1 VETARPPLIG
11 REDELSRL
19 VAEFDACRVGGKGRT
34 VVVHGAAGVGSS
46 SVVHELEYEIRRRRL
61 PHTWWSGRCARGIG
75 LAYEPFAGL
84 LSGAPGG
91 GGAWLAEAASVAAA
105 LHDTTGIALLTGMAG
120 RLRDQAEL
128 APLVAVVDDV
138 DGADASTQRLLVA
151 LSPLVADAAVLLVLV
166 GRSRSDG
173 SPPVPLVDE
182 SFGSELRIAALSE
195 AAIEQIVRSIRPDA
209 SPDVVAATV
218 AAAAGRPGLAKQ
230 LASVDDPLQP
240 LASVLRGLGVGA
252 ARLVVAAAYASGHV
266 PVGELCDAV
275 GCSDAELE
283 ALFASG
289 ALHRA
294 GPAIDAVVPAGDWWL
309 EAAQAQVGSA
319 RHVAGLVAPLIEQH
333 GSAALAATTWAVADQ
348 PDRAAAAHERA
359 AATAIEHHA
368 VATAADQLRRAIDLG
383 GPDILLRLGP
393 RAAELSIAAADWADA
408 ERIASALAP
417 RLPRNAVAER
427 TALHVVRYRAR
438 FSTGSDDAEAALDD
452 ALAEPPQPSSALVDA
467 LVLDAYRVVLADP
480 ARSMTQAI
488 KALDIATALH
498 DPAAR
503 AGALG
508 AAGLAFAV
516 GGDLEA
522 AARYFSDALVEADA
536 AGDPVVEARIAGN
549 HVYAL
554 WRAGRP
560 LEVERVARIELER
573 LEARGLR
580 FLGDQL
586 SLSRAVALV
595 MLARLDDADVVIEA
609 ARSTRATAD
618 AVALVDLLEAEVALL
633 RGATELAAG
642 LVAGVAVM
650 SCAGDPTVAPEL
662 ALRQIDVAMAR
673 GESGIATATAR
684 AALAAADTGDD
695 LARARLLVG
704 WHRASRAAGTTVVP
718 ESLPCPIG
726 REVVALRAEL
736 EALQEPSN
744 PAWAAAAAAWDD
756 VPAPFGSWRCRLD
769 GAVQDGD
776 LDTIASLAEQ
786 AGVLGAGGLATAADV
801 AWRAAGGRR
810 PRRRTQ
816 GPLTARELEVL
827 ELVAR
832 GLTNRGVARTL
843 AISPRTVDVH
853 VERCLTKLDASTR
866 GAAVHEARRRGLLE
880 P

>member
-1 VETARPPLIG
+1 MARPPLIG
-11 REDELSRL
+11 REQDLSRL
-19 VAEFDACRVGGKGRT
+19 IAEFDACRVGRKGRT
-34 VVVHGAAGVGSS
+34 VVVHGEAGVGSS
-46 SVVHELEYEIRRRRL
+46 SIVHELEYEIGRRRL
-61 PHTWWSGRCARGIG
+61 PHTWWSGRCTRAIG
-75 LAYEPFAGL
+75 LAYEPVAGL
-84 LSGAPGG
+84 LAGAPGG
-91 GGAWLAEAASVAAA
+91 GSAWLAEAASVAAA
-105 LHDTTGIALLTGMAG
+105 LHDTTGIALLTGMAS
-120 RLRDQAEL
+120 RLRDQAES

-138 DGADASTQRLLVA
+138 DGADASTRRLLVA
-151 LSPLVADAAVLLVLV
+151 LAPLVADAAVLLVLV

-182 SFGSELRIAALSE
+182 SFGSELRIAALSD
-195 AAIEQIVRSIRPDA
+195 AAIEQIVCSIRPDVSTEIA
-209 SPDVVAATV
+209 AATV

-240 LASVLRGLGVGA
+240 LASILRGLGVGA

-266 PVGELCDAV
+266 PVGALCDAV
-275 GCSDAELE
+275 ECSDAEFE
-283 ALFASG
+283 ALCASG

-294 GPAIDAVVPAGDWWL
+294 GPAIDGMVPAGDWWL
-309 EAAQAQVGSA
+309 EAAHTQVGGA
-319 RHVAGLVAPLIEQH
+319 RHVASLVAPLIEQH
-333 GSAALAATTWAVADQ
+333 GSAALAAATWAVADQ

-359 AATAIEHHA
+359 ADTAIEHHA
-368 VATAADQLRRAIDLG
+368 VATAADQLRRAIDIG
-383 GPDILLRLGP
+383 GPEILLRLGQ

-417 RLPRNAVAER
+417 RLPRSAVPER
-427 TALHVVRYRAR
+427 TAMHVVRYRAR
-438 FSTGSDDAEAALDD
+438 FSTGSDEAEAALDD

-480 ARSMTQAI
+480 ARSMAQAI
-488 KALDIATALH
+488 KALDIASALH

-508 AAGLAFAV
+508 AAGLASAV
-516 GGDLEA
+516 GGDLDA
-522 AARYFSDALVEADA
+522 AAQYFSDALVEAVA

-573 LEARGLR
+573 LDARGLR

-586 SLSRAVALV
+586 SLSRGVALV

-633 RGATELAAG
+633 RGATVMAAG
-642 LVAGVAVM
+642 LVAGVAAM

-662 ALRQIDVAMAR
+662 ALRQIDVAMVR
-673 GESGIATATAR
+673 GESGIAADTAR
-684 AALAAADTGDD
+684 AGFAAVDAGDD

-704 WHRASRAAGTTVVP
+704 WRRASRAGGTSVAP
-718 ESLPCPIG
+718 ELLPLPIG
-726 REVVALRAEL
+726 REVVALLAEL
-736 EALQEPSN
+736 DALEAPSSA
-744 PAWAAAAAAWDD
+744 AWAAASAAWDD

-769 GAVQDGD
+769 GAVLDGD
-776 LDTIASLAEQ
+776 LDTIAALAER
-786 AGVLGAGGLATAADV
+786 AGALGAAGLATAADV
-801 AWRAAGGRR
+801 AWRTAGGRR
-810 PRRRTQ
+810 PPRRTE

-832 GLTNRGVARTL
+832 GFTNRDVARALT
-843 AISPRTVDVH
+843 ISPRTVDVH
-853 VERCLTKLDASTR
+853 VERCLSKLGAATR